1 MEKQTIREEE
11 IKQNY
16 KWFCESCE
24 KRRME
29 PIKYNQ
35 FKKEFL
41 KTKKE
46 NQTPEEQERLKQ
58 MSRTLKQ
65 TMRLLK

>member
-16 KWFCESCE
+16 KWFCESCK